1 MGSKFVETFF
11 KDTKAPFAKKVCKDL
26 SLLLGGMGENK
37 GDAHFVTDAMQMGHA
52 AQSIILGRDDVTNTL
67 KEIHIKYIQ
76 KFHQDTTMNSELCNG
91 GIHPEEMKQIKII
104 QRPGMY
110 ILPSMQNIGSCPD
123 ALTKC
128 DKFTVPCEVKFT
140 LEYKGPITKYYS
152 QCQMALLTTG
162 GPFSILLLANA
173 TSATMTNVADVA
185 AICEVVTHIILPD
198 LIWQRD
204 MKFAAQ
210 FLVSICKLV
219 TPQLI
224 MGPEIPCAPASLEEA
239 LSLPKNAIS
248 TIKIRKGRSLRLTG
262 CQAEMQFKYFTNFTD
277 G

>member
-1 MGSKFVETFF
+1 
-11 KDTKAPFAKKVCKDL
+11 
-26 SLLLGGMGENK
+26 
-37 GDAHFVTDAMQMGHA
+37 
-52 AQSIILGRDDVTNTL
+52 
-67 KEIHIKYIQ
+67 
-76 KFHQDTTMNSELCNG
+76 
-91 GIHPEEMKQIKII
+91 
-104 QRPGMY
+104 
-110 ILPSMQNIGSCPD
+110 
-123 ALTKC
+123 
-128 DKFTVPCEVKFT
+128 
-140 LEYKGPITKYYS
+140 
-152 QCQMALLTTG
+152 MALLTTG

-277 G
+277 GKKNFYPPVRQPVAKCVTNSANERMSTSMFTNEAVSIKERIMTSGKNGFFLISNVPETLTVESPSSLVYSGIRELGPVTNR